1 MRLLVLAGGFGT
13 RLAPVLGECPKAL
26 APINQVPFLKYQ
38 INCWV
43 HQGITHLTF
52 LLHYRSD
59 QVIEFLKAEQNQHG
73 SKIYIDWIT
82 EPEPLGTG
90 GAILNA
96 ILKLNIAD
104 RFFVANA
111 DTWLSSGLEA
121 FATGSPQLLGVVWQE
136 KVGRYGQV
144 VFDDEHIIRDF
155 VEKSGKNTAGWINAG
170 VSLLTPDIFLNFKN
184 LIQFSLEDDVFLD
197 AVSKS
202 TLRVKILESQ
212 FIDIGVP
219 DDYYKFISWVNKQ
232 GLEHSCTPL

>member
-1 MRLLVLAGGFGT
+1 MGHAKIIQRLLVLAGGFGT
-13 RLAPVLGECPKAL
+13 RLAPVLGECRKL
-26 APINQVPFLKYQ
+26 LRQLIKSLFLKYQ

-59 QVIEFLKAEQNQHG
+59 QVIEFLKANSQHG

-111 DTWLSSGLEA
+111 DTWLSSGTRGLRHGLSTAIRCGLARE
-121 FATGSPQLLGVVWQE
+121 
-136 KVGRYGQV
+136 GRSLWPGG
-144 VFDDEHIIRDF
+144 FDDEHIIRDF
-155 VEKSGKNTAGWINAG
+155 VEKSGKDTAGWINAG
-170 VSLLTPDIFLNFKN
+170 VSLLTPGHLFK
-184 LIQFSLEDDVFLD
+184 F
-197 AVSKS
+197 
-202 TLRVKILESQ
+202 
-212 FIDIGVP
+212 
-219 DDYYKFISWVNKQ
+219 
-232 GLEHSCTPL
+232 